1 MGTETQL
8 PPGSA
13 RRQSNEQSGEP
24 PDLHNDSCTD
34 NSPVEPVFETERQS
48 APVVFQVTNQP
59 AESNPLTSGQCSE
72 TMTTKDK
79 SPGRY
84 AGIPVSQL
92 CCVELC
98 AGVGRLSAHLKRSG
112 FDTFSIDHAV
122 HRSSALHASIRV
134 DLAKKSSLLL
144 LKTILATRTVCYVH
158 AALPFGTCRDSR
170 SLKRLCSSLRF
181 KSTKRRALRSVAKPE
196 GIEGLSETE
205 LSRLNTANNVFQH
218 ACALLSLC
226 CASGIAISIEN
237 PSNSLLWQVPCIQ
250 RLARQFSLVPVK
262 FQQCAWGS
270 KSKRWTTFLT
280 NCVQF
285 ASLEKGCECRRVLMN
300 GASRFTPI
308 GSKDAA
314 AYPPALCEAVAALV
328 LRSVLMQGAC
338 KSVQHAAPCNDG
350 PPESRHKVEAG
361 KQPRGSR
368 HPPIISELIGCRW
381 LPWGSQEPPKGTFK
395 LDEATCARL
404 AVPFPSKVLQWRL
417 CEGRAEATA
426 DGVDVEMPADAR
438 YEVYVGTYRSCEQFV
453 QEALQLEHPFDTD
466 SSICDDLKIAV
477 FELMT
482 LGPSLLKLRR
492 EEVLRHYTERRTALQ
507 EQEQHLHS
515 MLDEP
520 RQRVIQDKQ
529 ILLFNEMARDAGIQD
544 PELFH
549 AQVVGASLVGEQ
561 PHCPLFREVRRDA
574 ALSVEQLMLSAKWS
588 REACHEKASDAATDA
603 VLWEE
608 AMQEVEAGWLQGPLS
623 EQQVAEI
630 VGPLFVV
637 SPRFGL
643 KQPDKVRA
651 IDDLTSSLVNL
662 AFASTSKLDLGG
674 VDEIAVLARTMLEC
688 VQDDRTVIL
697 RLSDGTELRGELSL
711 ELDVAEARLIVGRTL
726 DLESAYKQCLVAK
739 TSLWASVLAI
749 ANPSGVREL
758 FLSHALPF
766 GACSSVY
773 AFNRIARSL
782 HVIGIRL
789 FGLIWCNFY
798 DDFPQLSLA
807 RSGNADVEVAE
818 AFLGL
823 IGWRFSRK
831 ERKRQPFRTS
841 FDGLGV
847 TFNFARSAEGFFEV
861 SNKSGRVQQ
870 IHAEIEQILSVG
882 SLPQPQ
888 AASLMGRL
896 HFAESQL
903 FGRAAVNRMRLC
915 HARAS
920 GRDPGSHISAYM
932 ADELRWVTAFL
943 STCAPR
949 QLRVRA
955 NLCPVAVFTDASLD
969 VHESVGRVGGVV
981 FVSRQ
986 TGQTPPTPMFFASD
1000 VPSKVL
1006 SRLQKDTKHVIAAL
1020 EMMAVLIAVDLW
1032 GAFMSSKRCF
1042 FFVDND
1048 SARGALI
1055 AAYSPSIQLNELVSV
1070 WNRLVIDRSIFQW
1083 VCRVPSP
1090 SNIADAPSRNDTDKL
1105 IQAGSAQHQIR
1116 WDVVLGWLREM

>member
-1 MGTETQL
+1 MLESKAAFHARAKEIGLNDAEIAVLASESHDTFGTFAFACNYVPGQADESALLELAARITSTDPAPAGRIPFIRRLVFESYTMAASDLRSRVERKDDDAPRKLAVAERAARHGEQVGRLKGLTLRGELEPSNALIDIVTQQVEDNQLKYVRWEQCTKRDQELMGIKSD
-8 PPGSA
+8 PVWKPDS
-13 RRQSNEQSGEP
+13 SGVIKEVKMP
-24 PDLHNDSCTD
+24 PDLKAD
-34 NSPVEPVFETERQS
+34 
-48 APVVFQVTNQP
+48 
-59 AESNPLTSGQCSE
+59 LTSDLMLRWALQRRSLAYDQTRIIDYNLMEEWSQILLDAYVQVAPEGYAKVTIEQIHKADMELFKNMMRATRNGIKIQSDG
-72 TMTTKDK
+72 TKPLEEAFRAAK
-79 SPGRY
+79 VAPEVRLILQPLQSP
-84 AGIPVSQL
+84 
-92 CCVELC
+92 
-98 AGVGRLSAHLKRSG
+98 
-112 FDTFSIDHAV
+112 
-122 HRSSALHASIRV
+122 SS
-134 DLAKKSSLLL
+134 SSL
-144 LKTILATRTVCYVH
+144 AN
-158 AALPFGTCRDSR
+158 
-170 SLKRLCSSLRF
+170 KRKAPEPIELGAKASTTEEKLRRQVKNLQGQVKNLQTSNRGDNICF
-181 KSTKRRALRSVAKPE
+181 DYNLDGCDAAKP
-196 GIEGLSETE
+196 
-205 LSRLNTANNVFQH
+205 
-218 ACALLSLC
+218 
-226 CASGIAISIEN
+226 GIAISIEN

-250 RLARQFSLVPVK
+250 RLA
-262 FQQCAWGS
+262 
-270 KSKRWTTFLT
+270 
-280 NCVQF
+280 
-285 ASLEKGCECRRVLMN
+285 
-300 GASRFTPI
+300 RFTPI

-328 LRSVLMQGAC
+328 L
-338 KSVQHAAPCNDG
+338 
-350 PPESRHKVEAG
+350 RHKVEAG

-861 SNKSGRVQQ
+861 SNKSGYVMLV
-870 IHAEIEQILSVG
+870 HLAE
-882 SLPQPQ
+882 
-888 AASLMGRL
+888 
-896 HFAESQL
+896 
-903 FGRAAVNRMRLC
+903 
-915 HARAS
+915 
-920 GRDPGSHISAYM
+920 
-932 ADELRWVTAFL
+932 
-943 STCAPR
+943 

-1070 WNRLVIDRSIFQW
+1070 WNRLVIVGFEYLDR
-1083 VCRVPSP
+1083 VR
-1090 SNIADAPSRNDTDKL
+1090 DY
-1105 IQAGSAQHQIR
+1105 
-1116 WDVVLGWLREM
+1116 LRGFRAASLVFTLKEPVIK